1 MKETIV
7 YIYCEA
13 HAEIKLSQYD
23 DIAALKRDYE
33 SVWEAI
39 ISAEPFVTRE
49 FATEEEAVAFLDK
62 NFPEVDFS
70 GKMGNAVPYVVATG
84 AYVNKV
90 GRKIG
95 EDGEVV
101 DEWFIEETAA
111 PAFPPVTVMNSR
123 GCEVDFDAA
132 VNTMDDEIRED
143 LNSQGIDDPQEFFNA
158 YADAHEEKFGE
169 EWAPYAN
176 FAW

>member
-7 YIYCEA
+7 YIYYEA
-13 HAEIKLSQYD
+13 HAEIKLNQYP
-23 DIAALKRDYE
+23 DIAALKRDHE
-33 SVWEAI
+33 TVWNSI
-39 ISAEPFVTRE
+39 ITSEPFVTRE
-49 FATEEEAVAFLDK
+49 FDKEEDAVSFLDK

-90 GRKIG
+90 GRLLDENG
-95 EDGEVV
+95 DVV
-101 DEWFIEETAA
+101 EEWFIEETAA
-111 PAFPPVTVMNSR
+111 PVFPPDTVMNSR
-123 GCEVDFDAA
+123 SCEVDFDAA
-132 VNTMDDEIRED
+132 VNTMDDEIREE
-143 LNSQGIDDPQEFFNA
+143 LHRQGIEDPQEFFNA

-169 EWAPYAN
+169 EWAPYAS